1 MLDGAVVAAMDEVT
15 FVAQRSRIRNLRE
28 DVRNRD
34 ADLQN
39 TRMELGV
46 TLRQGKQEHELL
58 IAEIVSLKHRR
69 SNIDDQQIRFAL
81 PCVQRWDWKLTL
93 CPLPGN

>member
-69 SNIDDQQIRFAL
+69 SNIDDQQIRIRAALCTALGLEADTMPFA
-81 PCVQRWDWKLTL
+81 
-93 CPLPGN
+93 GN